1 MCSNYESQNEIY
13 GYFAQELI
21 DNTHD
26 DSRRSSRRVGN
37 PRRKIINDLNSS
49 PLINNDGSGRCGLS
63 IYLTPTKRKII
74 DVSGKVSSNTL
85 QGRCNICSKK
95 TTWCCSKCEDDDDL
109 EKSNF

>member
-1 MCSNYESQNEIY
+1 MCSNYESQNKIY

-26 DSRRSSRRVGN
+26 DSRRSSRTVGN
-37 PRRKIINDLNSS
+37 PRRMNSS
-49 PLINNDGSGRCGLS
+49 PLIKNDGSGRCGLS

-74 DVSGKVSSNTL
+74 DVSGKVSSNAL